1 VTQNFFT
8 LLNLPEAFVVDL
20 KKLDQHYQAIQK
32 EIHPDRFASLNDE
45 TKMESVKKTAQ
56 INVAYKTLKS
66 SIRRAEYLL
75 HLYGFDINDEKY
87 TAVPQDFLL
96 QQMEWREELETHKR
110 NKEALEKLASKVA
123 IKKNERIDL
132 LPIYFNEKNN
142 IQDAIKITRE
152 LNFIEKIEQHID
164 DALIEIT

>member
-56 INVAYKTLKS
+56 VNDAYQTLKS

-96 QQMEWREELETHKR
+96 QQMEWREELETHHK
-110 NKEALEKLASKVA
+110 NKEALEKLSSEVA
-123 IKKNERIDL
+123 IKKNEKIDL
-132 LPIYFNEKNN
+132 LLTYFDKKNN
-142 IQDAIKITRE
+142 LPEAIKITRE

-164 DALIEIT
+164 NALIEII

>member
-1 VTQNFFT
+1 MTQNFFT

-56 INVAYKTLKS
+56 VNDAYQTLKS

-96 QQMEWREELETHKR
+96 QQMEWREELETHTK
-110 NKEALEKLASKVA
+110 NKEALEKLASVGA
-123 IKKNERIDL
+123 IKKKQKIDL
-132 LPIYFNEKNN
+132 LPAYYHKKNN
-142 IQDAIKITRE
+142 LPEAIKITRE
-152 LNFIEKIEQHID
+152 LNFIEKIEQHIS
-164 DALIEIT
+164 DALIEIS

>member
-1 VTQNFFT
+1 MTQNFFT

-32 EIHPDRFASLNDE
+32 EIHPDRFASLSDE

-56 INVAYKTLKS
+56 VNDAYQTLKS

-96 QQMEWREELETHKR
+96 QQMEWREELETHTK
-110 NKEALEKLASKVA
+110 NKEALEKLASVVA
-123 IKKNERIDL
+123 IKKKQRIDL
-132 LPIYFNEKNN
+132 LPTYFDKKNN
-142 IQDAIKITRE
+142 LPEAIKITRE
-152 LNFIEKIEQHID
+152 LNFIEKIEQHIS
-164 DALIEIT
+164 DALIEIS

>member
-1 VTQNFFT
+1 MTQNFFT

-56 INVAYKTLKS
+56 VNDAYQTLKS

-96 QQMEWREELETHKR
+96 QQMEWREELETNTK
-110 NKEALEKLASKVA
+110 NKEALEKLASVVA
-123 IKKNERIDL
+123 IKKKQKIDL
-132 LPIYFNEKNN
+132 LPTYFDKKNN
-142 IQDAIKITRE
+142 LPEAIKITRE
-152 LNFIEKIEQHID
+152 LNFIEKIEQHIS
-164 DALIEIT
+164 DALIEIS

>member
-1 VTQNFFT
+1 MTQNFFT

-45 TKMESVKKTAQ
+45 KKMESVKKTAQ
-56 INVAYKTLKS
+56 VNDAYQTLKS

-96 QQMEWREELETHKR
+96 QQMEWREELETHTK
-110 NKEALEKLASKVA
+110 NKEALEKLASVVA
-123 IKKNERIDL
+123 IKKKQKIDL
-132 LPIYFNEKNN
+132 LPTYFDKKNN
-142 IQDAIKITRE
+142 LPEAIKITRE
-152 LNFIEKIEQHID
+152 LNFIEKIEQHIS
-164 DALIEIT
+164 DALIEIS